1 MGSIHAKIVIKEPY
15 RRKDKVLREEVT
27 MTKAEFLRLHSAI
40 ARKET
45 DEEMQLFFDTFR
57 I

>member
-1 MGSIHAKIVIKEPY
+1 MGSIHTKIVIKETL
-15 RRKDKVLREEVT
+15 RRKDKLIREEVV